1 MFTINNCGARMGS
14 GRASGGLREDEL
26 DDILEIGEF
35 KLAVRA
41 LRVAAAFVMPWNMAF
56 VALENFLI
64 QSDYCHKDLAG
75 TDRQALTLT
84 QFVDYVLGENGKR
97 WRDGDPFLDSSA
109 LSGAWAAFYGAR
121 TQSAVKISRDS
132 TQSTVTSQKK
142 KTFHKRKWID
152 VCFPWNAG
160 KCLKPAG
167 TCMSSSGVPL
177 RHVCNHVADRNKPD
191 AYCGKDH
198 ACHAYHKNG

>member
-1 MFTINNCGARMGS
+1 MQGDRWFRI
-14 GRASGGLREDEL
+14 
-26 DDILEIGEF
+26 

-41 LRVAAAFVMPWNMAF
+41 LRVAAGFCMPWNMAF

-64 QSDYCHKDLAG
+64 QNNYCQVELSG

-97 WRDGDPFLDSSA
+97 WRDGEPFLDHTA
-109 LSGAWAAFYGAR
+109 ITGAWTAFYGAR
-121 TQSAVKISRDS
+121 TQSAIKRNKDS
-132 TQSTVTSQKK
+132 APANNSFNQKK
-142 KTFHKRKWID
+142 KTAHKRKWID

-167 TCMSSSGVPL
+167 TCMSMSGVPL
-177 RHVCNHVADRNKPD
+177 RHVCNHVADKSKPD
-191 AYCGKDH
+191 NYCGKDH
-198 ACHAYHKNG
+198 ACHAFHKNG